1 MAKILLVEDNEINR
15 DMLRRR
21 LERIGYSVIAALDG
35 EQGYSL
41 AQSET
46 ADLILMDI
54 SFERL
59 PPKSKISCPRRNLR
73 KSAAGA
79 VQAPALNPRDAN
91 TSNLELAEQILDH
104 SNRNLAVAIEIL
116 VGAQDTKPLC
126 CFR

>member
-73 KSAAGA
+73 KSATG
-79 VQAPALNPRDAN
+79 LCKRPR
-91 TSNLELAEQILDH
+91 SILAMRSRRISSWPSKSSITQTVI
-104 SNRNLAVAIEIL
+104 S
-116 VGAQDTKPLC
+116 Q
-126 CFR
+126 